1 MVKWILIEILEVPA
15 ERSRGR
21 HNPRAVRSRGK
32 LFPIKPKRS
41 EPADPHP
48 ALNYDDCI
56 RIVPP
61 DRLCKIMR
69 EAADRRRKSARPDE
83 ERPPSQPTKLTGA
96 PMFDPGG
103 PPTCRG
109 STTPETTT
117 WLKPPSLNGSPSSA
131 TSFDMDKA
139 TAEMPKVN
147 GIDLVGHLPRNRPF
161 CRQNSTINQR
171 DG

>member
-21 HNPRAVRSRGK
+21 HNPRVVRSRGK

-48 ALNYDDCI
+48 AINYDDCI

-69 EAADRRRKSARPDE
+69 EAADRRRKIRKAR
-83 ERPPSQPTKLTGA
+83 R
-96 PMFDPGG
+96 
-103 PPTCRG
+103 R
-109 STTPETTT
+109 
-117 WLKPPSLNGSPSSA
+117 
-131 TSFDMDKA
+131 KA
-139 TAEMPKVN
+139 TQSTNEAYWRAHVRSWVRSWRASNLSRVDYSRNN
-147 GIDLVGHLPRNRPF
+147 GLVEATFSQWIAKLRHKFRHGQSNSRNA
-161 CRQNSTINQR
+161 
-171 DG
+171 